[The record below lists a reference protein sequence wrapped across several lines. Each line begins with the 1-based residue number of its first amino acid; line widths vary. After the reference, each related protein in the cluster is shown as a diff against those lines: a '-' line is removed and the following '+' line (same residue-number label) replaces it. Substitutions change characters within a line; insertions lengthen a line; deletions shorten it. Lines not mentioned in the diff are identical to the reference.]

1 MWVPPAACSLLS
13 VTVELC
19 LGLGRGSW
27 SPALSRLPR
36 TGHPVCISGWAVGN
50 TDPVVW
56 RSDRRAQGA
65 FVWLVTEPR
74 MALAGGADRLP
85 RCTLPCPEESVPPP
99 PPPAHEP
106 PSSCG
111 RRCLHGETP
120 HLTAPD
126 RTCQHRA
133 REAPCPRGRLW
144 TEELP
149 GARDPVEW
157 QSTGLPAH
165 ASSCVPAALASTAP
179 KCRGILPVPSR
190 AETQPGGPAKRS
202 GGLPV
207 PRMVAL

>member
-19 LGLGRGSW
+19 LGLGRGAW
-27 SPALSRLPR
+27 SPALSCLPR

-56 RSDRRAQGA
+56 HSDRHAQGA

-74 MALAGGADRLP
+74 MALAGGADGLP

-99 PPPAHEP
+99 PGPRATLGLWA
-106 PSSCG
+106 SLLARG
-111 RRCLHGETP
+111 D
-120 HLTAPD
+120 TAPD

-149 GARDPVEW
+149 GARDPVQW
-157 QSTGLPAH
+157 QSTSLPAH
-165 ASSCVPAALASTAP
+165 TPSCVPAALASTAP

-190 AETQPGGPAKRS
+190 AETQPGGPPKRS